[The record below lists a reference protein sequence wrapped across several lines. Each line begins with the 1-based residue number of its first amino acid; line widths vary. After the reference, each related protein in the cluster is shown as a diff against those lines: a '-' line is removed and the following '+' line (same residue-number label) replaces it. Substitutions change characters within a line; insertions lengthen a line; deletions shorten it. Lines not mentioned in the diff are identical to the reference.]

1 MLGVPGGRQRCCSR
15 CDRRGGEGLMRR
27 RVSVLLD
34 PSPDPTG
41 GASPYVSARSRET
54 FRGPRARPRG
64 KRDPGPEPHATPTPS
79 GSAMDAGLGSRRTAP
94 AGRHGRGLVG
104 PIIAKR
110 SGAIALITRPCF
122 AY

>member
-1 MLGVPGGRQRCCSR
+1 MYRPAAVKRLGGLGR
-15 CDRRGGEGLMRR
+15 G
-27 RVSVLLD
+27 
-34 PSPDPTG
+34 
-41 GASPYVSARSRET
+41 REANVT
-54 FRGPRARPRG
+54 PAQN
-64 KRDPGPEPHATPTPS
+64 PHATPTPS